1 MVNKT
6 RFGRKCGRKYWR
18 SLMALVFQKN
28 VKMLEIGIR
37 SGVIILRVDIT
48 SDHRHRQV
56 AYDSSCYKLLAGNA
70 LILQGERVIIF

>member
-1 MVNKT
+1 M
-6 RFGRKCGRKYWR
+6 
-18 SLMALVFQKN
+18 LVFQKN

-37 SGVIILRVDIT
+37 RGVIILTGDIK

-70 LILQGERVIIF
+70 LILRGKMLIIF